1 MREARFMLN
10 IAILAYDG
18 CMGAEVFGFADIILV
33 ANRIW
38 AFRRPAEPPPFACT
52 IVSAGRVNVTVAGGA
67 IVQPVPSPHH
77 ADLLIVPAFDF
88 ARASDVDR
96 VVAGLGP
103 EIAMIRGAAGK
114 HRVAS
119 VCGGA
124 FLLAEAGLLAGRRAT
139 TAWAMAET
147 FMRRYPTVRLD
158 PKAMLV
164 RDGEI
169 ITAGAFTAYADLA
182 LAIVADHAGAA
193 IARAVARFSLID
205 TARSSQAPFFDKEMM
220 RRPATPFA
228 REVEHWLAAHIAD
241 RYSLD
246 AAAAAFRLSSRTFL
260 RRVKEATG
268 RTPLALL
275 QGIRLD
281 QAQRL
286 LETTDLGI
294 AEIAARIGY
303 QDVPS
308 FHRLFQRTIALT
320 PAAYRRRFRGGIG

>member
-1 MREARFMLN
+1 MLN
-10 IAILAYDG
+10 ISILAYDG

-52 IVSAGRVNVTVAGGA
+52 IVSAGRLGVTVAGGA
-67 IVQPVPSPHH
+67 VLQPPP
-77 ADLLIVPAFDF
+77 APRDTDLLIVPAFDF
-88 ARASDVDR
+88 ARASEVDR

-103 EIAMIRGAAGK
+103 EIALIRAAAER

-119 VCGGA
+119 ICGGA

-147 FMRRYPTVRLD
+147 FMRRYPAVRLD
-158 PKAMLV
+158 PTAMLV
-164 RDGEI
+164 RDGAVT
-169 ITAGAFTAYADLA
+169 TAGAFTAYADLA
-182 LAIVADHAGAA
+182 LAIVAEQAGAA
-193 IARAVARFSLID
+193 I
-205 TARSSQAPFFDKEMM
+205 QAPFFDKEMM
-220 RRPATPFA
+220 RRPAASFA

-246 AAAAAFRLSSRTFL
+246 AAAAAFGLSSRTFL

-275 QGIRLD
+275 QEIRLD
-281 QAQRL
+281 QAKRL
-286 LETTDLGI
+286 LETTDLAI
-294 AEIAARIGY
+294 VEIAARVGY

-308 FHRLFQRTIALT
+308 FHRLFQRTVALA
-320 PAAYRRRFRGGIG
+320 PAAYRRAFRQSGDIG

>member
-1 MREARFMLN
+1 MRRMLN
-10 IAILAYDG
+10 ISILAYDG

-52 IVSAGRVNVTVAGGA
+52 IVSAGRLGVTVAGGA
-67 IVQPVPSPHH
+67 VLQPPP
-77 ADLLIVPAFDF
+77 APRDTDLLIVPAFDF
-88 ARASDVDR
+88 ARASEVDR

-103 EIAMIRGAAGK
+103 EIALIRAAAGR

-119 VCGGA
+119 ICGGA

-147 FMRRYPTVRLD
+147 FMRRYPAVRLD
-158 PKAMLV
+158 PTAMLV
-164 RDGEI
+164 RDGAVT
-169 ITAGAFTAYADLA
+169 TAGAFTAYADLA
-182 LAIVADHAGAA
+182 LAIVAEQAGAA
-193 IARAVARFSLID
+193 IARAVARFSLIN

-220 RRPATPFA
+220 RRPAAPFA
-228 REVEHWLAAHIAD
+228 REVEHWLAAHIAN

-246 AAAAAFRLSSRTFL
+246 AAAAAFGVSSRTFL
-260 RRVKEATG
+260 RRVKAATG

-275 QGIRLD
+275 QEIRLD
-281 QAQRL
+281 QAKRL
-286 LETTDLGI
+286 LETTDLAI
-294 AEIAARIGY
+294 AEIAARVGY

-308 FHRLFQRTIALT
+308 FHRLFQRTVALA
-320 PAAYRRRFRGGIG
+320 PAAYRRAFRQSGDIG